1 VDEEQFGPVLPVI
14 RYSDASDAVTRA
26 NASDYGLGG
35 SIWAKDSDK
44 AWDLAAGMESGTVWI
59 NKHADLQPHLPF
71 GGAKFSGLG
80 SELGEEGLV
89 EFTQVQVL
97 NMAR

>member
-1 VDEEQFGPVLPVI
+1 V
-14 RYSDASDAVTRA
+14 ARA

-71 GGAKFSGLG
+71 GGSVISSTEALDLDPVPKHLVVVGAGYIGL
-80 SELGEEGLV
+80 ELGMAWRKLGGLEEG
-89 EFTQVQVL
+89 
-97 NMAR
+97 